1 MKLHFT
7 CFYAHIGKEKSWSR
21 AFLVAVNSLFKVDSA
36 KSFFVW
42 RLRPFVGRH
51 QSFPPLRI
59 YVKIIDSQG
68 S

>member
-36 KSFFVW
+36 KSFFFSGDFGLLSADTKVS
-42 RLRPFVGRH
+42 RL
-51 QSFPPLRI
+51 
-59 YVKIIDSQG
+59 
-68 S
+68 